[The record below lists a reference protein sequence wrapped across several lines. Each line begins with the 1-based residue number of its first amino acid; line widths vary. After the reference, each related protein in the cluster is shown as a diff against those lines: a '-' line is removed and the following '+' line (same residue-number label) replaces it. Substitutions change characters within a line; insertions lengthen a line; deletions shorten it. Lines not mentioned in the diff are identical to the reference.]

1 MIIIESESINY
12 NSGRLTCINQ
22 YPLIVNSF
30 KKDNND

>member
-12 NSGRLTCINQ
+12 NSSSLTCKNQ
-22 YPLIVNSF
+22 YSIIVNSF